1 MKNWNDLNQTRP
13 EFGVEVEV
21 DFGHSTGFA
30 KLIEKIESAAG
41 IIWRWRF
48 NDGRVLP
55 ANVKRWKNK

>member
-41 IIWRWRF
+41 II
-48 NDGRVLP
+48 
-55 ANVKRWKNK
+55 